1 MWSCLAR
8 VAPCCP
14 STPSRA
20 PLASTAPSN
29 SRPRPSKV
37 SDVQD
42 ALHQVEEF
50 HATFKLNLASKPT
63 ADVPANVIAMRVR
76 LLQEELDEYREAAEA
91 GDIVAIADALTDL
104 AYVLFGTYV
113 THGLQAI
120 AVDLF
125 NEIHRSNM
133 SKLDA
138 NGLPI
143 YREDGKVIKSELFS
157 A

>member
-1 MWSCLAR
+1 MHD
-8 VAPCCP
+8 
-14 STPSRA
+14 T
-20 PLASTAPSN
+20 
-29 SRPRPSKV
+29 
-37 SDVQD
+37 
-42 ALHQVEEF
+42 LHQVEEF

-63 ADVPANVIAMRVR
+63 ADVPDNVIAMRVR

-104 AYVLFGTYV
+104 AYVLYGTYV
-113 THGLQAI
+113 THGLQDI

-125 NEIHRSNM
+125 NEVHRSNM

-138 NGLPI
+138 NGQPI

-157 A
+157 APNLAPIVRQAQGAPVE